1 MHIKLAITAD
11 ADTFMSI
18 YTRLEAD
25 GCSDYTDLYLKA
37 IARYLSLNAGN

>member
-18 YTRLEAD
+18 YTQLEAD

-37 IARYLSLNAGN
+37 IARHLSLNAGN